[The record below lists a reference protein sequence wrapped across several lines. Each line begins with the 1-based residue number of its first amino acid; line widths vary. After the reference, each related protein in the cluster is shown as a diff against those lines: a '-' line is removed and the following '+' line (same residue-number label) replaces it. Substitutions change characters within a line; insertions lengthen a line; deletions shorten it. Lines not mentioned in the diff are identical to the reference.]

1 VGFLYACVAN
11 IVTWS
16 LGVNRMAAAAAS
28 EGAAPAILGRLHPR
42 YDTPWAAFVIM
53 GLISTALLIGN
64 AALSSRADNVFWM
77 VFKLSGVC
85 FLISYLMI
93 FPAFLILR
101 YRQPDRPRPY
111 RMPGG
116 PAAAWA
122 ATVVCTACVAFA
134 ILLFFRPPPTAENP
148 AAALNE
154 TWLLLAETLVTLAVG
169 VAFLLRIRRR

>member
-1 VGFLYACVAN
+1 
-11 IVTWS
+11 
-16 LGVNRMAAAAAS
+16 
-28 EGAAPAILGRLHPR
+28 
-42 YDTPWAAFVIM
+42 
-53 GLISTALLIGN
+53 LLIGN